1 MSVARTANRRFLV
14 LLTVVVLAI
23 VILSL
28 ISFEVVIH
36 FTALWQ
42 AFHGVADGGTN
53 IMSGRP

>member
-1 MSVARTANRRFLV
+1 MSVAADRRFFV
-14 LLTVVVLAI
+14 LLTVVVLVI

-42 AFHGVADGGTN
+42 AFHDVADGGTN
-53 IMSGRP
+53 IMSGHP

>member
-36 FTALWQ
+36 FTTLLQ
-42 AFHGVADGGTN
+42 AFHGVAYTKNG
-53 IMSGRP
+53 IMPWHP